1 MQAQPVGTRP
11 LLGERGLGTRL
22 YRELIYSEGQLV
34 VKAVYLFSTQD
45 REIFTVKKFSPVAKV
60 AKIKCVKISYA
71 HALFLPLGH
80 AAKIKCANISYV
92 KKKLRKN
99 FPTYGSTQDQIY
111 VH

>member
-1 MQAQPVGTRP
+1 MCTRP

-45 REIFTVKKFSPVAKV
+45 REIFAVKNFSPVAKV

-80 AAKIKCANISYV
+80 AAKIKCTNISYV
-92 KKKLRKN
+92 KKKLREN
-99 FPTYGSTQDQIY
+99 FPSYGSTQDQIY